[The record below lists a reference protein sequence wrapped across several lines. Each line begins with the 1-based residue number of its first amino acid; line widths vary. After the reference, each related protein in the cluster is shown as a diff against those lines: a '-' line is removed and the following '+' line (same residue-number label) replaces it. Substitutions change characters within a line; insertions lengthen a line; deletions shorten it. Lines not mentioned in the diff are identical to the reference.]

1 MNIKELKK
9 ISGKDSDGK
18 NKSTV
23 TYVLK
28 GTITSI
34 VITIIMLLIFSVVL
48 ANSNIAEE
56 TMIPIIT
63 IITAI
68 SIIIGSVVSTKNI
81 EKKGLVIGSVTGLL
95 YIITIYLFS
104 SIIVE
109 NFAINLYSVILI
121 GAAVI
126 AGMFGG
132 IIGVNLK

>member
-132 IIGVNLK
+132 IIEVNLK

>member
-1 MNIKELKK
+1 MNIEELKK
-9 ISGKDSDGK
+9 LSGKDSDGK
-18 NKSTV
+18 NKSTA

-34 VITIIMLLIFSVVL
+34 VITIIMLLIFSIVL
-48 ANSNIAEE
+48 ANANIGEE
-56 TMIPIIT
+56 TMVPIIT
-63 IITAI
+63 TITAI
-68 SIIIGSVVSTKNI
+68 SIIVGSVVSTKNI
-81 EKKGLVIGSVTGLL
+81 EKKGLVIGAVTGLL

-121 GAAVI
+121 GASVI

-132 IIGVNLK
+132 IIGINLK